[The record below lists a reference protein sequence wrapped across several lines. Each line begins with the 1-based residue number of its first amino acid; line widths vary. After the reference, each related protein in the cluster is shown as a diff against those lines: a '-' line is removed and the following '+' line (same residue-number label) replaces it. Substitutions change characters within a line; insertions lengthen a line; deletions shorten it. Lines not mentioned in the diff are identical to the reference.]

1 MEQLWY
7 VETHKPRFNHVT
19 RALECP
25 ERGAAAHMSLHLT
38 YNEKEPKTIPRPSQH
53 PCQNNPK
60 RPIRIPPNPEPVS
73 PNPSERPAYMDH
85 LSCGQQGFTLRSE
98 EHTYELQS
106 LMRISYAV
114 FC

>member
-38 YNEKEPKTIPRPSQH
+38 YNEKEPKTTPRPSQH

-60 RPIRIPPNPEPVS
+60 RPNCIPPNPEPVS
-73 PNPSERPAYMDH
+73 PNPQREAGLYGPPTKRST
-85 LSCGQQGFTLRSE
+85 GRSE
-98 EHTYELQS
+98 ETTSELQS
-106 LMRISYAV
+106 
-114 FC
+114 